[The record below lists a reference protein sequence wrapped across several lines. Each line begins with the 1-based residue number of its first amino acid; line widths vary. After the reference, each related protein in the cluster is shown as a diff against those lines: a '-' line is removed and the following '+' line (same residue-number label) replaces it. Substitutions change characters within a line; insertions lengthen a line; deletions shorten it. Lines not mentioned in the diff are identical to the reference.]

1 MTSLRTL
8 KILGISGS
16 LRSSSANS
24 GLIRAAAASA
34 QRISQATMGYHLD
47 FRMFPS
53 LNMPLYNE
61 DLEAQKPE
69 PVMAFRQAISEVD
82 ALLIASPEY
91 NYSVSGVLK
100 NAIDWA
106 SRPYGHSYIVGKPCA
121 ILGAAGVSGS
131 SRAQY
136 HLRQILQGL
145 DMPVLPKPEVM
156 LNLYLPGKT
165 NAKGDLLDEQL
176 QKEIDNLL
184 LALAGW
190 TTKLRA
196 SI

>member
-1 MTSLRTL
+1 VFACT
-8 KILGISGS
+8 
-16 LRSSSANS
+16 
-24 GLIRAAAASA
+24 
-34 QRISQATMGYHLD
+34 
-47 FRMFPS
+47 
-53 LNMPLYNE
+53 
-61 DLEAQKPE
+61 
-69 PVMAFRQAISEVD
+69 
-82 ALLIASPEY
+82 
-91 NYSVSGVLK
+91 
-100 NAIDWA
+100 
-106 SRPYGHSYIVGKPCA
+106 
-121 ILGAAGVSGS
+121 GS